1 MPTKKK
7 NDHRRADG
15 RKLDELR
22 KICITPGV
30 APAATASVL
39 MEAGRNKIICAVSI
53 EEDVPRWMRAQK
65 ITGGWV
71 TAEYSMLPYASEERK
86 RRDITAGKIDGRSQE
101 IQRLIGRS
109 MRAVIDLEQLGP
121 RTVWIDCDVV
131 RADGGTR
138 TASIT
143 GAFVACR
150 LAVNRLIAEGRLAV
164 NPIREALAAVS
175 VGIVGGQPMLDLA
188 YTEDVAAE
196 TDMNVVMTESGKFV
210 ELQGTAEEHPFS
222 KLELSALLKLAEK
235 GVAELLKKQRDAI
248 RSAK

>member
-1 MPTKKK
+1 MPAKK
-7 NDHRRADG
+7 NSDSTRADG

-22 KICITPGV
+22 KIQITPGV

-39 MEAGRNKIICAVSI
+39 MEAGRNKIICAVMI
-53 EEDVPRWMRAQK
+53 EDDIPRWMRAQR

-71 TAEYSMLPYASEERK
+71 SAEYSMLPYASEERK
-86 RRDITAGKIDGRSQE
+86 RRDVTAGKIDGRSQE

-109 MRAVIDLEQLGP
+109 MRAVTDLEKLGS
-121 RTVWIDCDVV
+121 RTMWIDCDVI

-143 GAFVACR
+143 GAYVACQ
-150 LAVNRLIAEGRLAV
+150 LAVNRLMAEGKLTE
-164 NPIREALAAVS
+164 NPLREALAAVS
-175 VGIVGGQPMLDLA
+175 VGIVGGLPMLDLA

-222 KLELSALLKLAEK
+222 KRDLASLLKLAEK
-235 GVAELLKKQRDAI
+235 GIGELLKIQQVAVKN
-248 RSAK
+248 AK